1 MLQTPKTKDNKRRG
15 KIPLL
20 FLSPFAIRHRSPRGT
35 VRLPPSRRAGNAPVK
50 TRVCEVREG
59 GARRLVQIVAAT
71 LPTLPVVVHPTL
83 RLFCDNLPIC
93 LYIATAT
100 SKEYTFFSNNFPQ
113 DRSQRDN
120 KQGQTGHKVLAFF
133 MSPKRRGTSIAA
145 AGTSTEFAPGRA
157 TAARHN
163 YIL

>member
-1 MLQTPKTKDNKRRG
+1 MLQTPKLKTMKGVGRSHS
-15 KIPLL
+15 L
-20 FLSPFAIRHRSPRGT
+20 FFLPSPYATDPRGG
-35 VRLPPSRRAGNAPVK
+35 RFACPPLDVLDTLQSKHEYARCA
-50 TRVCEVREG
+50 REG
-59 GARRLVQIVAAT
+59 QGDWFKSSLPLYRLCPLSRIPHCGCSAIA
-71 LPTLPVVVHPTL
+71 
-83 RLFCDNLPIC
+83 F

-113 DRSQRDN
+113 DRSQRES
-120 KQGQTGHKVLAFF
+120 KQGQTGHKALAFLCH
-133 MSPKRRGTSIAA
+133 PKRRGTSIAA